1 VVLNAEIARVN
12 AELETAKRTITEAAA
27 RLEESRRA
35 SETVAAQSDALR
47 RRLAELDALRHEAA
61 QAQSA
66 AEAAEREAGAA
77 ASSMDETQRNRDA
90 ASGRVAP
97 ARARLSELTNAG
109 NQIPPAQAEVAAAD
123 AETNRLN
130 SELTRLQ
137 NQKPMPRRIIRKPGS
152 DFDDTYDYEAQLAA
166 WNQSVQQTTAAR
178 DAAAARAAAARN
190 RIGYLQGLASQI
202 PQAQAELSAAE
213 QQVAE
218 HARRLEATRQQRD
231 AATARAQASR
241 RRLGELAHVGG
252 ELNRVNAELASAQA
266 QATQHAAR
274 SEESRL
280 AQAQAAARVE
290 QLSAQLKELL
300 EQQKRQPL
308 PPDITGGIKAD
319 SPIALLP
326 VRLETRFNAAANG
339 RELLIRVYPDALH
352 VDSHEA
358 ELTADEQTWGQH
370 FWVQTWRAGDDEA
383 RRRAAW
389 SQLAQRYGA
398 SRAAWIAQVLTPA
411 NPKDQPATPLA
422 DADKLRRQPKFPRP
436 AARASEWARAPHTR
450 VLPDRWLA
458 LGYRNGERVLV
469 AASSQVKPLN
479 APARAR
485 DLPLPVGPSPLGNP
499 AATGAQ
505 GGANAIVDEGMRWM
519 VDFEAAVA
527 CGMALRVAW
536 PQDAPARL
544 DRLLV
549 FGVKTSLDSAAAA
562 RRLEELFEAH
572 HYTDG
577 LSFVAQGTPSN
588 NTSDEPS
595 GYTKRDQ
602 DALERYLVERGASLI
617 KRGAN
622 SDGELAAQA
631 FGINAELFARVA
643 GSDGLEQNDARHMNT
658 ALWSATWGYF
668 LEQMLAGTMDDEG
681 RRHARRH
688 FIEHV
693 RGRGPLPVLRV
704 GRQPYGLLPVTSLER
719 WEPLDTRAD
728 ADGATDGSLAGLARA
743 LRSLRALWRDA
754 STRLPRVRRGG
765 VDDEELLRILGL
777 EATSGS
783 FDLRNMI
790 GGEYGRSLLTLLQ
803 QPEGARVWADQEAR
817 MASAV
822 QAQGVNGESRLAS
835 VASASLLTDA
845 FSVVRPSEMV
855 APASNYIDWL
865 LTRNYQEL
873 RGQSFPPAPGA
884 ASEAVFSQLH
894 ELLCLVLRHA
904 TLLEYDIAAFRM
916 LLTRGLASPGERLER
931 ELVGI
936 GSDPART
943 PWERLSQNIE
953 GQPVGLRL
961 FGMRDYREV
970 PAFGEFRASLAYL
983 KDRPGDA
990 LERVFAETL
999 DLCSHRLDAWI
1010 TSLATRRLKWL
1021 RREKGA
1027 DGIYIGAYGWVE
1039 DLQEETGGG
1048 RSNKGYVQAPSLAHA
1063 ATAAVLR
1070 SGYLSHE
1077 ANGSNAFAVDLS
1089 SERVRTALW
1098 LLDGVRQG
1106 QPMAAL
1112 LGYRF
1117 ERGLHESHPG
1127 IELDKYIRAF
1137 RKLSEFVADTSDS
1150 PEAEAVRVAQGSL
1163 AAARADEARL
1173 RAERD
1178 DFNHLAGQQSSSAA
1192 AKRAR
1197 AGQLRDRNKFL
1208 EGEIRRLDTEI
1219 TTGQQTI
1226 DGIQSQVQTLA
1237 KQISTLESTIAKR
1250 ERTWDERISRGN
1262 YPEASY
1268 QQLLDAHTRAQ
1279 NESREDL
1286 RQLQQKLGEAR
1297 GRLDAA
1303 KQSNLARN
1311 AQRAA
1316 ADSERS
1322 GNENEIPRLNRE
1334 SQEEDAKAAAYRA
1347 EATTRENL
1355 RLAAVARIADASRA
1369 VDQAS
1374 RRLLAK
1380 PVESLPANN
1389 VVDGLDLL
1397 RRWQQGKAH
1406 NRWDAST
1413 IPFGA
1418 QVEGLRLPKPDDTDA
1433 KTAAEHRALAAE
1445 LDRLD
1450 DTVDAVS
1457 DLTMAESVYQLVQG
1471 NPARSG
1477 AALDAVARG
1486 EIPPPEFD
1494 VARTPRRGFGFTNR
1508 VVVLFS
1514 GNAPATPAWPTDE
1527 RQVRAQAEPQLNAWV
1542 AQLLGDPSKVR
1553 CRAEYLDARTGNAV
1567 APVVTVQLD
1576 ALKLA
1581 PLDLVHMTGGGDA
1594 QAQLSELEQRVIA
1607 RLMQTSPR
1615 GVRPAKLTGDL
1626 RVRLDFGRDPSWP
1639 VELLSFAE
1647 FLEVVRAVRQVLT
1660 NARPLSPR
1668 DLALP
1673 EQTSAEQI
1681 DVKELR
1687 GRADKAAKE
1696 LQRLFMLLP
1705 DEEAAQVAAKPDT
1718 LRDTLLRLAYFGIT
1732 GAVPAPPFGT
1742 GADALPA
1749 LLAQAAPVRQEVAR
1763 RLARLSKSGD
1773 APKDEAGLERA
1784 VEYQQQ
1790 RLRAIFGEGFRALPR
1805 FVAANAAELEQAFKD
1820 SHLLQN
1826 RKPGDAT
1833 LDPLPAVTWFQRAA
1847 RVRDGAARL
1856 DDALMYAETLGGGG
1870 ALHFEV
1876 GQLPYEKGDRWTA
1889 LPFPPGKPPTK
1900 ARLSLVAH
1908 LPGKLTPAAPPGN
1921 VFTGVDSKPV
1931 PLAGLLIDE
1940 WVEVVPSASET
1951 TGLAFHFNEPNA
1963 RAPQAV
1969 LLAVPPDGRGTWEAE
1984 TLEAILLE
1992 TLELAKLRAVDAAA
2006 LQPPDANAL
2015 SPVSQFLPAL
2025 YFANNAAGETI
2036 TTDFGSAPAVA
2047 ARLET

>member
-1 VVLNAEIARVN
+1 MVLNAEIARVN

-35 SETVAAQSDALR
+35 SEIVAAQSDALR
-47 RRLAELDALRHEAA
+47 RRVSELEALRQEAA
-61 QAQSA
+61 QAQTA
-66 AEAAEREAGAA
+66 AEASEREAGAA
-77 ASSMDETQRNRDA
+77 SSSMDEAQRNRDA
-90 ASGRVAP
+90 ASGRIAP
-97 ARARLSELTNAG
+97 ARARLSELTGAA
-109 NQIPPAQAEVAAAD
+109 NQISSAQAEAAAAD

-130 SELTRLQ
+130 SEVARLQ
-137 NQKPMPRRIIRKPGS
+137 NLKPKPRRIIRKPGS
-152 DFDDTYDYEAQLAA
+152 DFDDTYSYEAELAA
-166 WNQSVQQTTAAR
+166 WSQSVQQATAAR
-178 DAAAARAAAARN
+178 DAAAARAASARN
-190 RIGYLQGLASQI
+190 RIGHLQSLAAQI

-218 HARRLEATRQQRD
+218 HARRLEAARQQRD
-231 AATARAQASR
+231 AATARAQVSR
-241 RRLGELAHVGG
+241 RRLGELAYVGG
-252 ELNRVNAELASAQA
+252 ELNRVNAELAAAQA
-266 QATQHAAR
+266 QTTRHAAGIEDAR
-274 SEESRL
+274 Q
-280 AQAQAAARVE
+280 AQAQAAARVA
-290 QLSAQLKELL
+290 QLSAQLNDLL

-308 PPDITGGIKAD
+308 PPEITGGVKAD

-326 VRLETRFNAAANG
+326 VRLETRFNAGANG

-352 VDSHEA
+352 VDSHEP

-383 RRRAAW
+383 RRRAVW

-398 SRAAWIAQVLTPA
+398 SRAAWIAQVLTPT
-411 NPKDQPATPLA
+411 NPKDQPAKPLA
-422 DADKLRRQPKFPRP
+422 DADKLRRQPKFPRT
-436 AARASEWARAPHTR
+436 ATRASEWARAPHSR

-458 LGYRNGERVLV
+458 LGYRDGERVLV
-469 AASSQVKPLN
+469 AASSQVRPSN
-479 APARAR
+479 AAADVR
-485 DLPLPVGPSPLGNP
+485 DLPLPVGPSPLGNT

-505 GGANAIVDEGMRWM
+505 GGASAVVDEGMRWM
-519 VDFEAAVA
+519 IDFEAAVA

-536 PQDAPARL
+536 PPDAPARL

-588 NTSDEPS
+588 NTNDESS

-602 DALERYLVERGASLI
+602 DALERYLVERGASLV

-643 GSDGLEQNDARHMNT
+643 GADGFEQNDARHMNT

-668 LEQMLAGTMDDEG
+668 LEQMLAGTLDEDG

-693 RGRGPLPVLRV
+693 RGRGALPVLRV
-704 GRQPYGLLPVTSLER
+704 GRQPYGLLAVTSLER

-728 ADGATDGSLAGLARA
+728 ADGATDSSLAGLARG

-754 STRLPRVRRGG
+754 SVRLPRVRRGG
-765 VDDEELLRILGL
+765 IDDEELLRILGL

-803 QPEGARVWADQEAR
+803 QPEGARLWADQEAR

-822 QAQGVNGESRLAS
+822 QAQGLEGGSRLAS
-835 VASASLLTDA
+835 AASASLLTDA
-845 FSVVRPSEMV
+845 FSAVRPSEMLS
-855 APASNYIDWL
+855 PASHYIDWL

-873 RGQSFPPAPGA
+873 RQQSFPPVPPV

-894 ELLCLVLRHA
+894 ELLFLMLRHA
-904 TLLEYDIAAFRM
+904 TLLEYDSAAFR
-916 LLTRGLASPGERLER
+916 LLLARGLASPGERLER

-936 GSDPART
+936 GSDPTRT

-961 FGMRDYREV
+961 FAMRDYKEV

-983 KDRPGDA
+983 KDRPGAA

-1021 RREKGA
+1021 RRERKA
-1027 DGIYIGAYGWVE
+1027 TGIYLGAYGWVE
-1039 DLQEETGGG
+1039 DLQAETGGG

-1063 ATAAVLR
+1063 ATAAILR

-1127 IELDKYIRAF
+1127 IELDKYIRVF
-1137 RKLSEFVADTSDS
+1137 RKLSDFVADTSDS
-1150 PEAEAVRVAQGSL
+1150 PEAEAVRVAQAAL

-1173 RAERD
+1173 RAQRD
-1178 DFNHLAGQQSSSAA
+1178 DFNHLAAQQSSSAA

-1197 AGQLRDRNKFL
+1197 AEQLRDRNKTL
-1208 EGEIRRLDTEI
+1208 EGEIRRLDGEI
-1219 TTGQQTI
+1219 ATGQQAI
-1226 DGIQSQVQTLA
+1226 DGIQSEVQTIA
-1237 KQISTLESTIAKR
+1237 KQISTLESTIAR
-1250 ERTWDERISRGN
+1250 RQRIWDERISEGN
-1262 YPEASY
+1262 YPESSY
-1268 QQLLDAHTRAQ
+1268 QQLLQAHTRAQ
-1279 NESREDL
+1279 NESREEL
-1286 RQLQQKLGEAR
+1286 RQLQHKLGEAR

-1303 KQSNLARN
+1303 KQSNQTRI

-1334 SQEEDAKAAAYRA
+1334 SQEEDAKAAGYRA
-1347 EATTRENL
+1347 EATTRENG

-1374 RRLLAK
+1374 RRLLEK

-1406 NRWDAST
+1406 RRWDAST

-1433 KTAAEHRALAAE
+1433 KTAAEYRALAAE

-1471 NPARSG
+1471 NPSRSG

-1486 EIPPPEFD
+1486 EIPPPELD
-1494 VARTPRRGFGFTNR
+1494 VTRTPRTGVGFTNR

-1514 GNAPATPAWPTDE
+1514 GNAPATPAWPADV

-1581 PLDLVHMTGGGDA
+1581 PLDLVHMTGDA
-1594 QAQLSELEQRVIA
+1594 QQAQLSELEQRVIA

-1639 VELLSFAE
+1639 VEILSFAE
-1647 FLEVVRAVRQVLT
+1647 LLEVVRAVRQVLT

-1673 EQTSAEQI
+1673 EQASAGEM

-1696 LQRLFMLLP
+1696 LQRLFALLP
-1705 DEEAAQVAAKPDT
+1705 DEAAAQVAVKPDT
-1718 LRDTLLRLAYFGIT
+1718 LRDTLLRLAHFGVT

-1773 APKDEAGLERA
+1773 APKDEEGLERA

-1805 FVAANAAELEQAFKD
+1805 FVAANATELEQAFKD
-1820 SHLLQN
+1820 SHLVQH

-1833 LDPLPAVTWFQRAA
+1833 LDPLPAVTWFQRVA

-1856 DDALMYAETLGGGG
+1856 DDALMYAETLGSGG

-1876 GQLPYEKGDRWTA
+1876 GQLPYAKGDRWAA
-1889 LPFPPGKPPTK
+1889 LPFLPGKPATN

-1908 LPGKLTPAAPPGN
+1908 LPGKLTPNAPPGK
-1921 VFTGVDSKPV
+1921 VFVGADSKPLL
-1931 PLAGLLIDE
+1931 LAGLLIDE

-1969 LLAVPPDGRGTWEAE
+1969 LLAVPPDGRETWEAE

-2006 LQPPDANAL
+2006 LQPPDSNAL